1 MWHVESPQIIVSGPL
16 WERGAHVVSRM
27 NLCSFGNVIL
37 RAANGIGWR
46 VSYALHGPR
55 VTIVMPLF
63 NTVAYIEDALA
74 SLRAQS
80 YPFFEVLVVDDGS
93 DDGSREVAE
102 RFVHKDPRFHLL
114 LQDHQFAGAARNLGL
129 GRARGE
135 FCLFLDSDDVFSPDL
150 VDRVVGCLERTGA
163 DIVLFDA
170 TKFHDHPGDMTTR
183 RAGYLRSFVPYDRS
197 FSPKEMDE
205 SLFQCINPAPW
216 TKAYRTAFIRDAGI
230 QFQGLQ
236 NANDLFFS
244 YATLSKAQCVY
255 AMRDSLVW
263 YRLRDDS
270 TQRSKRRHPLAFV
283 EALQSLKAFLVE
295 DETFEEYGLSFSRLC
310 IGMYAYN
317 FRQVIKNDDET
328 SLLAIW
334 KNLKEVASSL
344 VSLDDPRLRDTIPN
358 LSLGERADYE
368 LLLRVLACQGG
379 NSDELRKAV
388 AG

>member
-1 MWHVESPQIIVSGPL
+1 M
-16 WERGAHVVSRM
+16 VSRM
-27 NLCSFGNVIL
+27 NLGTFGNVIR

-63 NTVAYIEDALA
+63 NTVDYIEDALT

-93 DDGSREVAE
+93 DDGSREIVE
-102 RFVHKDPRFHLL
+102 RFARKYPRFHLL
-114 LQDHQFAGAARNLGL
+114 SQDHQYAGAARNLGL
-129 GRARGE
+129 DKARGE

-150 VDRVVGCLERTGA
+150 LDRVVDGLGRTGA

-170 TKFHDHPGDMTTR
+170 TKFHDHPGDMTTK
-183 RAGYLRSFVPYDRS
+183 RASYLRAFVPHDRT
-197 FSPKEMDE
+197 FSPKEMVG
-205 SLFQCINPAPW
+205 SLFQCINAAPW
-216 TKAYRTAFIRDAGI
+216 TKAYRTSFIRGTGI
-230 QFQGLQ
+230 RFQGLQ
-236 NANDLFFS
+236 NANDLFFT
-244 YATLSKAQCVY
+244 YATLSKAQRIF
-255 AMRDSLVW
+255 AIKESFVW

-270 TQRSKRRHPLAFV
+270 TQRSKRRRPLAFV

-295 DETFEEYGLSFSRLC
+295 DGTFEEHALSFSRLC

-334 KNLKEVASSL
+334 KNLQEVTSSL
-344 VSLDDPRLRDTIPN
+344 VNLDGPHIRDPRLRDAIPN

-368 LLLRVLACQGG
+368 LLLRVLACQGD